1 MTSQLLT
8 RIDSDLKNRFKARAQ
23 AQGLSMDFLVNILIK
38 TYTEKPE
45 SVQVYVDD
53 DNFDQMLEKAWTNP
67 NLKPAFASLSNT
79 LRQKWLL

>member
-8 RIDSDLKNRFKARAQ
+8 RIDTDLKNRFKARAQ
-23 AQGLSMDFLVNILIK
+23 EQGLSMDFLVNIFIK

-53 DNFDQMLEKAWTNP
+53 DMLDTILIRSMSTPQAKA
-67 NLKPAFASLSNT
+67 AFTSLHKT
-79 LRQKWLL
+79 LQSKWL

>member
-8 RIDSDLKNRFKARAQ
+8 RIDTDLKNRFKARAQ
-23 AQGLSMDFLVNILIK
+23 EQGLSMDFLVNIFIK

-53 DNFDQMLEKAWTNP
+53 EMLDTILIRSMFTPQAKS
-67 NLKPAFASLSNT
+67 AFTSLHKT
-79 LRQKWLL
+79 LQSKWL